1 VVEPL
6 SERQWRVPPFALVAA
21 MLLVTLFVAW
31 EELRIG
37 DRDAEIGDLRT
48 QVAAGDR
55 TIADLQARAGLS
67 RGLVAQLQEQIDVL
81 EQDIAAGVER
91 LQLVTARRDILA
103 ERLSAVRLT
112 QAKVRA
118 RLAATRAE
126 LDAIRAEV
134 ARLSSRL
141 LALTG
146 PRLADGRYLGVVNF
160 VSTVG
165 SQVGRPWTIG
175 FVGVGERALVD
186 GQGVMRVLSVGRDA
200 TVRFRSAIP
209 DPPATYGFAEFEE
222 LFYSTAPAYAGVHSW
237 DTGYI
242 LTVEGG
248 RVVAITA
255 TR

>member
-1 VVEPL
+1 
-6 SERQWRVPPFALVAA
+6 
-21 MLLVTLFVAW
+21 
-31 EELRIG
+31 
-37 DRDAEIGDLRT
+37 
-48 QVAAGDR
+48 
-55 TIADLQARAGLS
+55 
-67 RGLVAQLQEQIDVL
+67 
-81 EQDIAAGVER
+81 
-91 LQLVTARRDILA
+91 VTARRDILA

-175 FVGVGERALVD
+175 SSASGSER
-186 GQGVMRVLSVGRDA
+186 SSTGRA
-200 TVRFRSAIP
+200 
-209 DPPATYGFAEFEE
+209 
-222 LFYSTAPAYAGVHSW
+222 
-237 DTGYI
+237 
-242 LTVEGG
+242 
-248 RVVAITA
+248 
-255 TR
+255 